1 MMALTPFADMESID
15 GTLALA
21 VDCGLMQLET
31 EMKLSDMK
39 TASEGQIDPEQL
51 RALPGMLGWLGM
63 EGDISCTSTGD
74 TYVYSLELEKEAI
87 QKLVNMILPELG
99 QYGGNLT
106 EGNVGIILEDGAI
119 SSMNV
124 SIAGE
129 ISVLITQIPITVE
142 ASFFFD

>member
-1 MMALTPFADMESID
+1 LVLD
-15 GTLALA
+15 
-21 VDCGLMQLET
+21 
-31 EMKLSDMK
+31 
-39 TASEGQIDPEQL
+39 
-51 RALPGMLGWLGM
+51 
-63 EGDISCTSTGD
+63 
-74 TYVYSLELEKEAI
+74 KEAM
-87 QKLVNMILPELG
+87 QRLAEMILPELG

-106 EGNVGIILEDGAI
+106 EGSAGIILENGAV